1 MRRSNRLPVEEL
13 EPAAEL
19 SAFRTVV
26 EGLRIAD
33 ALAISGSATSFP
45 SVVKPAEAAIA
56 LLAMALGSNFPAYGT
71 GEASPLA
78 VAVAGDFGD
87 SVMGDAVA
95 FLSISSRRLR
105 VPPAASSSLCLRAL
119 SAACF
124 CFQASTL
131 ASFSAFFSSSV
142 GAARVEAGWAY
153 SRLVSAHKTKKT
165 DLGNI
170 SYLCTICTSTFV
182 IFSIFPPAPPF

>member
-1 MRRSNRLPVEEL
+1 MEEI

-26 EGLRIAD
+26 EGLRVAD
-33 ALAISGSATSFP
+33 ALAVSGSATSFP
-45 SVVKPAEAAIA
+45 SVVKAAEAAMA

-71 GEASPLA
+71 GEVSTLP
-78 VAVAGDFGD
+78 VAGDFGGET
-87 SVMGDAVA
+87 VMGDAVA

-131 ASFSAFFSSSV
+131 ASFSAFFSSS
-142 GAARVEAGWAY
+142 
-153 SRLVSAHKTKKT
+153 L
-165 DLGNI
+165 
-170 SYLCTICTSTFV
+170 
-182 IFSIFPPAPPF
+182 